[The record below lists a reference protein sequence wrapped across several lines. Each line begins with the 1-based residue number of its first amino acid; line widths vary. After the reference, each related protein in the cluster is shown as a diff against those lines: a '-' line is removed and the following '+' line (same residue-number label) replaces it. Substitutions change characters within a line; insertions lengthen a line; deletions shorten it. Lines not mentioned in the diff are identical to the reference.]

1 MTDDNTNQ
9 KKRRAKWTT
18 SYSKMTIPEAE
29 KRLGFWIDELRA
41 VTVDTMLVNAK
52 HCLKGTDAIK
62 EKVYDRILE
71 CLANEGYPTEASA
84 DFKEANVSDFVYAII
99 GPILF
104 DFGRKTGRKRLRL
117 VREKEII
124 STDNETGGTEEFVV
138 MDRISVGQERF
149 VVIMEA
155 KRSSLGEAMKQCLL
169 AMKDARD
176 NGGGEVYGFVTTGD
190 TWRMLKYDGKFQ
202 MTNKM
207 EVLFDTMDE
216 DKEKWMKDYSI
227 LVDCMY
233 TALNNGGIVK
243 KADSY

>member
-1 MTDDNTNQ
+1 MN
-9 KKRRAKWTT
+9 
-18 SYSKMTIPEAE
+18 
-29 KRLGFWIDELRA
+29 LRA

-52 HCLKGTDAIK
+52 HSLGWAGAIK
-62 EKVYDRILE
+62 EKVYDRIVE

-84 DFKEANVSDFVYAII
+84 DFKEANISDFVYAII

-104 DFGRKTGRKRLRL
+104 DFGQKTERKRPRL

-124 STDNETGGTEEFVV
+124 STDNETGGAEEFVV

-149 VVIMEA
+149 VLIVEA

-176 NGGGEVYGFVTTGD
+176 NNGGGEVYGFVTTGD
-190 TWRMLKYDGKFQ
+190 TWRMLKYDGEFQ
-202 MTNKM
+202 MTNKID
-207 EVLFDTMDE
+207 VLFDTMSE
-216 DKEKWMKDYSI
+216 EKERWMKDYTI

-233 TALNNGGIVK
+233 AALSNGGIVRR
-243 KADSY
+243 